1 MGRTLYLECW
11 SGISGDMVVGALLDA
26 GADVN
31 AADSEGRTA
40 LFYARGNDKLKGTP
54 AFTLMEEKSW
64 R

>member
-1 MGRTLYLECW
+1 MRAAMFNDPE
-11 SGISGDMVVGALLDA
+11 GIMILLDS

-31 AADSEGRTA
+31 AVDSEGRTA

-54 AFTLMEEKSW
+54 AFMFMEEKTW